1 MQYSFLAGLSVLM
14 GCGEIERNNF
24 HKGFLVTEEM
34 IQVNLC
40 DLEQDFKNLQY
51 CYYCFK
57 RSHGKIAKQKLAH
70 DS

>member
-14 GCGEIERNNF
+14 GCSEIEWNNF
-24 HKGFLVTEEM
+24 HEDFLVTEEM

-51 CYYCFK
+51 CFK

-70 DS
+70 NS